1 MNAILWMIV
10 VKRNTMKQP
19 FVTLLAVHVSIFSL
33 LLDYFSGIALQSKA
47 MHKLQKKKRNS

>member
-1 MNAILWMIV
+1 MNAILRMIV